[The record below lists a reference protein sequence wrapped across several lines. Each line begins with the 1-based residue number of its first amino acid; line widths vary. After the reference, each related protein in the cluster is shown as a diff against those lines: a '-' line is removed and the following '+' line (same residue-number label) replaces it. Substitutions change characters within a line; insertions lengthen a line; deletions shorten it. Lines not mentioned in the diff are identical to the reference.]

1 MNRLKLDF
9 SLETDSERIQFINT
23 YLTPDFNPT
32 NSELEKI
39 ADYLLWGKN
48 TEGLSSNKTSN
59 IELKTAWSAHPII
72 SLDELRESPAFN
84 EDSVKPI
91 NSTPIKT
98 SKQKFSREAAR
109 KNAPPHI
116 LALLEG
122 LWREIDTIDLTISLY
137 EVQTQKKSEIRPELL
152 ERFSSDEISTL
163 TKKAQTINQYTY
175 LKLKRHLIEKR
186 REQFTLQDY
195 YQTKIQRFIPHVY
208 NSLDTPILDADL
220 PVYPLG
226 LIGASELSKA
236 LFPDGRFPL
245 PSDFKTEKL
254 QRSLT
259 SKIWEPRTQGRSFD
273 FGDLKHLQGLMKIW
287 DSLNEELDSLPLES
301 TLRGL
306 FKTFEWYK
314 DRAQLTTLENEV
326 FQLKM
331 ARNQNQTI
339 ADHINKKYQK
349 TYNSNYISTIFH
361 QKVLAKIQGAALLH
375 QKYAENIFFPENFK
389 KCKDCG
395 ETLLLDTEFFM
406 RRKSSK
412 DGFSCRCKKCDRILR
427 YQRANKELPV

>member
-1 MNRLKLDF
+1 
-9 SLETDSERIQFINT
+9 
-23 YLTPDFNPT
+23 
-32 NSELEKI
+32 
-39 ADYLLWGKN
+39 
-48 TEGLSSNKTSN
+48 
-59 IELKTAWSAHPII
+59 
-72 SLDELRESPAFN
+72 
-84 EDSVKPI
+84 
-91 NSTPIKT
+91 
-98 SKQKFSREAAR
+98 
-109 KNAPPHI
+109 
-116 LALLEG
+116 
-122 LWREIDTIDLTISLY
+122 
-137 EVQTQKKSEIRPELL
+137 
-152 ERFSSDEISTL
+152 
-163 TKKAQTINQYTY
+163 
-175 LKLKRHLIEKR
+175 
-186 REQFTLQDY
+186 
-195 YQTKIQRFIPHVY
+195 
-208 NSLDTPILDADL
+208 
-220 PVYPLG
+220 
-226 LIGASELSKA
+226 
-236 LFPDGRFPL
+236 
-245 PSDFKTEKL
+245 
-254 QRSLT
+254 
-259 SKIWEPRTQGRSFD
+259 
-273 FGDLKHLQGLMKIW
+273 MKIW

-314 DRAQLTTLENEV
+314 DRAQLTPLENEV